1 MEFHSIYVLDIRPQ
15 RAAAALNNQRLML
28 RMCLKMRDIPQYT
41 LQ

>member
-1 MEFHSIYVLDIRPQ
+1 MEFHSIYVLDVRPQ
-15 RAAAALNNQRLML
+15 RAAALNNQRLML